1 VVTVV
6 NTCIRMGTKSEK
18 STGNLSAILI
28 EQSVHGTCGKNL
40 FIIFQKERDWEKWK
54 QSCKIPFQ

>member
-1 VVTVV
+1 
-6 NTCIRMGTKSEK
+6 MGTKSEK